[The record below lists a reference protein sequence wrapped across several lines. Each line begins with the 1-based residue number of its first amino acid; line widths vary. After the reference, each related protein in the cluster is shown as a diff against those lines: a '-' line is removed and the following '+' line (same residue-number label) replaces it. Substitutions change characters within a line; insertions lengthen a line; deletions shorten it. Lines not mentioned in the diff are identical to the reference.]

1 MKYLK
6 SKISLI
12 ISLFLI
18 FCGFNFSS
26 EIIYLSELGVTVYKM
41 KRTKADITDYKY
53 FENIEIS
60 KSSSPQPWPIHKN
73 YNLIQE
79 TKNLKKTH
87 DKLGT
92 IAYLIIKNDSI
103 WHEKYYK
110 NYNQNSYSNSFSMAK
125 SIVSATMG
133 KAIKDGY
140 FKSIDDKVGFYI
152 KGYSEGFAAKLT
164 IGDLSSMSSG
174 LDWDESYTNIFGVT
188 AKSYITSELNELIKS
203 RSIIEEPGKNFKYY
217 SASTQLLAMSI
228 EKATENKISNLVQDW
243 FVEPLGFE
251 NNALWQIDGAKNKS
265 IKAYCCFNS
274 NARDFARFG
283 KLYKDFGKWNGIQI
297 LDSSFVV
304 KSIKPRF
311 EKSPEYGYGF
321 WLGKINENNF
331 FAMRGILG
339 QYVIILPEKNIIIVR
354 LGQRNLEKN
363 NDRPKDFDIYLKE
376 ALIMLE
382 SVKV

>member
-1 MKYLK
+1 MKYFK
-6 SKISLI
+6 NKIGLI

-26 EIIYLSELGVTVYKM
+26 EIIYLSELVVTVYKM

-60 KSSSPQPWPIHKN
+60 KSNSPQPWPIHKN
-73 YNLIQE
+73 YHLVPE
-79 TKNLKKTH
+79 TQNLKKTH
-87 DKLGT
+87 AELGT
-92 IAYLIIKNDSI
+92 VAYLIIKNDSI

-110 NYNQNSYSNSFSMAK
+110 DYNQNSYSNSFSMAK

-140 FKSIDDKVGFYI
+140 FKNIDDKVGFYI
-152 KGYSEGFAAKLT
+152 EGYSEGFAAELT

-228 EKATENKISNLVQDW
+228 EKATENKISNLVQEW

-283 KLYKDFGKWNGIQI
+283 KLYKDFGKWNGVQI

-339 QYVIILPEKNIIIVR
+339 QYVIVLPEKNIMVVR

-382 SVKV
+382 SVKI